1 MLRPKCGLWWRREAA
16 TGLPNHML
24 VFWVRP
30 VPGLRRHA
38 SCSLCAPPCEP
49 RVVPTSWSPA
59 CVCSLGAGT
68 TPTRP
73 GGGGALPP
81 RASPP
86 PPACSR
92 AQGSP
97 FSEPARS
104 PHGSFSH
111 RYHWTCTAA
120 GAPGEPCFTASSPH
134 SLRAGAPSLSFPAS
148 SLSNSYDQFLVTL
161 TVSSAGRNSSEA
173 QVFLSPRPDT
183 ALRYCVP
190 RAPCVLGP
198 GVMGGRR
205 DLGPHRTPVLRAKG
219 PD

>member
-1 MLRPKCGLWWRREAA
+1 ML
-16 TGLPNHML
+16 L
-24 VFWVRP
+24 VHSVPPRVSPAWCPRAGVQRASAPWVRGP
-30 VPGLRRHA
+30 RPPGLEEEERSPRG
-38 SCSLCAPPCEP
+38 PP
-49 RVVPTSWSPA
+49 
-59 CVCSLGAGT
+59 
-68 TPTRP
+68 
-73 GGGGALPP
+73 
-81 RASPP
+81 PP